1 MRVNIHKA
9 KGIADKDVTN
19 VVIRIKA
26 LLINNDNIY
35 IASEGSEY
43 HFPGG
48 HLEENES
55 FEDCLKREVKEE
67 TGIVISDKDIIEPI
81 YESIQYFK
89 DNPRKGEV
97 RRCETYYYVMKTNE
111 KVNLNNINLTNEEKN
126 GNFKIIELPISNVID
141 FLNDNISNHYM
152 NKYIIPD
159 MIEAIKEYLKC
170 ETK

>member
-1 MRVNIHKA
+1 MRVNIHKV
-9 KGIADKDVTN
+9 KGITDKDVTN

-55 FEDCLKREVKEE
+55 FEDCLKREVQEE
-67 TGIVISDKDIIEPI
+67 TGIVISDKDIIKPI

-89 DNPRKGEV
+89 DNPKEGEV

-111 KVNLNNINLTNEEKN
+111 KVNLNNIKLTNEEKN
-126 GNFKIIELPISNVID
+126 GNFKIIELPVSNVID